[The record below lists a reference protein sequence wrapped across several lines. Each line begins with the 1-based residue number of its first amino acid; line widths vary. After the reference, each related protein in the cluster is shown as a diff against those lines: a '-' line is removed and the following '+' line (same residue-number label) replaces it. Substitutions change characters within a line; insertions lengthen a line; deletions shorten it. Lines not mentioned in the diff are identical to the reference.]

1 MWPAREEL
9 LLATASLPPPGE
21 QLLPAHIARW
31 AAVSVSL
38 IIAVQILVQSKK
50 DFILDVLIRVVLLM
64 CF

>member
-31 AAVSVSL
+31 ATVCVGL
-38 IIAVQILVQSKK
+38 IIAVQCRCLFNKYILS
-50 DFILDVLIRVVLLM
+50 
-64 CF
+64 

>member
-31 AAVSVSL
+31 ATVSVSL
-38 IIAVQILVQSKK
+38 IIAVQILV
-50 DFILDVLIRVVLLM
+50 
-64 CF
+64 